1 MQPAPVPGCRTHSD
15 LLLWGLHTS
24 FLSESQ
30 LIPASDAQRESGD
43 GRGLQEGPQ
52 GSSLLNTSAC
62 APHTQA
68 PSLEILPLKFLSN
81 SKGLGLQ
88 GSIWSQGQE

>member
-1 MQPAPVPGCRTHSD
+1 MQPAPVPGCRSHSD

-68 PSLEILPLKFLSN
+68 PSLEILPLKFLQSLEN
-81 SKGLGLQ
+81 
-88 GSIWSQGQE
+88 